1 MHGAKLAKTSNTRFT
16 KQSVSKRANL
26 RKEITIF
33 FLIDLNKIRLKN
45 VPAPKV
51 AKLTISK
58 WAFFLKMFW
67 GFWNKN
73 HFVL

>member
-1 MHGAKLAKTSNTRFT
+1 MGQNWQKLQIQDLPNKVYP
-16 KQSVSKRANL
+16 KGQIQ
-26 RKEITIF
+26 EITIF

-58 WAFFLKMFW
+58 WAFF
-67 GFWNKN
+67 
-73 HFVL
+73 